1 MVKRIEPLP
10 ETLPIFDTEYL
21 DYKLIQDLWQIFVA
35 FRQDPSRSRKIRPT
49 GDIAMRIY
57 KEKLS
62 ALGHRNQNNAV
73 ILNIMH
79 RYGFSERFR
88 IGEKAYLRKF
98 REANKQK
105 EESLKTQSQ
114 MHDELGKEVYE
125 KAVKALAQGYG
136 HKTVATRLNIP
147 ENTAKSISRSR
158 PVQELVKELRDK
170 SLRKTESEIF
180 EELMAEDK
188 EIKDKYTQL
197 IPKLAQTVEDL
208 QAKIDK
214 YIQDPEAYGIS
225 HETIFKESLKIIKMF
240 GEATDQLTPKKEV
253 KGGQD
258 EAYKI
263 IIEMSQKNQLP
274 SAEAEK
280 LLEAKYEPPKLLE

>member
-10 ETLPIFDTEYL
+10 ETLPIFDTEHL
-21 DYKLIQDLWQIFVA
+21 NHQLIQDFWQIFIA
-35 FRQDPSRSRKIRPT
+35 FRQDPNRSPKIRPT
-49 GDIAMRIY
+49 GDIAMRVY
-57 KEKLS
+57 GEKLGEK
-62 ALGHRNQNNAV
+62 GHRLKTRAV
-73 ILNIMH
+73 LLNIMH
-79 RYGFSERFR
+79 RYGFAERFK

-98 REANKQK
+98 REANKQR
-105 EESLKTQSQ
+105 EESLKTEAQ

-136 HKTVATRLNIP
+136 YKTVATRLNIP
-147 ENTAKSISRSR
+147 ESTVKSISCSK
-158 PVQELVKELRDK
+158 PVQELIKDLRDK

-180 EELMAEDK
+180 EELMAENK
-188 EIKDKYTQL
+188 EVKEKYTQL
-197 IPKLAQTVEDL
+197 IPKLAQTVEEL
-208 QAKIDK
+208 QDKISK
-214 YIQDPEAYGIS
+214 YIDDPEAYGIS
-225 HETIFKESLKIIKMF
+225 HETVFKESLKIMKMY
-240 GEATDQLTPKKEV
+240 GEATEQLTPKKEI

-280 LLEAKYEPPKLLE
+280 LLEAKYQPPKLLE

>member
-21 DYKLIQDLWQIFVA
+21 DHKLIQDLWQIFIA
-35 FRQDPSRSRKIRPT
+35 FRQDPTRSSKIRPT
-49 GDIAMRIY
+49 GDIAMRVY
-57 KEKLS
+57 TEKLRER
-62 ALGHRNQNNAV
+62 GHGKKNKAIV
-73 ILNIMH
+73 LNIMH
-79 RYGFSERFR
+79 RYGFSERFKT
-88 IGEKAYLRKF
+88 GEKAYLRKF
-98 REANKQK
+98 KEANKQK
-105 EESLKTQSQ
+105 EESLKTESQ

-136 HKTVATRLNIP
+136 YKTVATRLNIP
-147 ENTAKSISRSR
+147 EDTAKSIYHSK
-158 PVQELVKELRDK
+158 PVQELIKDLRDK

-180 EELMAEDK
+180 EELMAENK
-188 EIKDKYTQL
+188 EIKDKYTQM

-208 QAKIDK
+208 QAKMDK
-214 YIQDPEAYGIS
+214 YIEDPEAYGIS
-225 HETIFKESLKIIKMF
+225 HETVFKESLKIMRMF

-280 LLEAKYEPPKLLE
+280 LLEAKYQPPKLLE

>member
-21 DYKLIQDLWQIFVA
+21 DHKLIQDLWQIFIA
-35 FRQDPSRSRKIRPT
+35 FRQDPGRSSKIRPT
-49 GDIAMRIY
+49 GDIAMRVY
-57 KEKLS
+57 TEKLRER
-62 ALGHRNQNNAV
+62 GHGKKNKAIV
-73 ILNIMH
+73 LNIMH
-79 RYGFSERFR
+79 RYGFSERFKT
-88 IGEKAYLRKF
+88 GEKAYLRKF
-98 REANKQK
+98 KEANKQK
-105 EESLKTQSQ
+105 EESLKTEAQ

-136 HKTVATRLNIP
+136 YKTVATRLNIP
-147 ENTAKSISRSR
+147 EDTAKSIYHSK
-158 PVQELVKELRDK
+158 PVQELIKDLRDK
-170 SLRKTESEIF
+170 SLRKTETEIF
-180 EELMAEDK
+180 EELMAENK
-188 EIKDKYTQL
+188 EIKDKYTQM

-208 QAKIDK
+208 QAKMDK
-214 YIQDPEAYGIS
+214 YIEDPEAYGIS
-225 HETIFKESLKIIKMF
+225 HETVFKESLKIMRMF

-280 LLEAKYEPPKLLE
+280 LLEAKYQPPKLLE

>member
-10 ETLPIFDTEYL
+10 ETLPIFDTEHL
-21 DYKLIQDLWQIFVA
+21 DHKLIQDLWQVFIA
-35 FRQDPSRSRKIRPT
+35 FRQDPNRSSKIRPT
-49 GDIAMRIY
+49 GDIALRIY

-62 ALGHRNQNNAV
+62 ELGHRKKDNAV

-79 RYGFSERFR
+79 RYGFSERFK

-136 HKTVATRLNIP
+136 YKTVATRLNIP
-147 ENTAKSISRSR
+147 EDTAKNISCSR

-180 EELMAEDK
+180 EELMAENK
-188 EIKDKYTQL
+188 EVKDKYTQL

-208 QAKIDK
+208 QAKMDK
-214 YIQDPEAYGIS
+214 YIEDPEAYGIS
-225 HETIFKESLKIIKMF
+225 HETVFKESIKIMKMF

-280 LLEAKYEPPKLLE
+280 LLEAKYQPPKLLE